1 MRGLPVG
8 CDGRHS
14 YVPVAKPPQAHALL
28 CHSRT
33 FEQQK
38 QFVRQHFRLCQRGG
52 TVKLNEAVPLRGL
65 KGLDTRRAEWSL
77 SGSST
82 AAFANGR
89 PRSSPLATWAAIS
102 LTQARSRAGGSW
114 TLNFE
119 HRLGH
124 RLSLS
129 LMVHRRMP
137 PIWLVEHYGARDF
150 DETFENSLGLSSC
163 VVVGLRSTCCI
174 GPGYS

>member
-14 YVPVAKPPQAHALL
+14 YVPVTKPPQAHALL
-28 CHSRT
+28 GHSRT

-38 QFVRQHFRLCQRGG
+38 QFVRQHFRLCQRRG

-89 PRSSPLATWAAIS
+89 PRSSS
-102 LTQARSRAGGSW
+102 LDVGSHLLNPGPKSRGAVSW

-119 HRLGH
+119 HQ
-124 RLSLS
+124 S
-129 LMVHRRMP
+129 
-137 PIWLVEHYGARDF
+137 A
-150 DETFENSLGLSSC
+150 
-163 VVVGLRSTCCI
+163 VV
-174 GPGYS
+174 